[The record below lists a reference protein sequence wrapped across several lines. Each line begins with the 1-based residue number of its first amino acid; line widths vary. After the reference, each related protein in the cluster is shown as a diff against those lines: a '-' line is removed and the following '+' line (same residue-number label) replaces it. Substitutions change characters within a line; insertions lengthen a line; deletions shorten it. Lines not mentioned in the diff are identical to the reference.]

1 MSGHTEPTPVPWVAT
16 ESNGFGT
23 VHVRGADSPP
33 VAIAEVL
40 QSDKRHSA
48 EANARR
54 IVAAVNACADIPT
67 EALEDGAV
75 AGMLFTLQRMI
86 GLDGHYYG
94 CPAAGDRPTNC
105 SPACNRLRAAIAE
118 ATGAT
123 P

>member
-1 MSGHTEPTPVPWVAT
+1 MVFAGARVTSISGPDDEPDVVAWLGFDD
-16 ESNGFGT
+16 SNRALVG
-23 VHVRGADSPP
+23 HR
-33 VAIAEVL
+33 
-40 QSDKRHSA
+40 
-48 EANARR
+48 ANARR
-54 IVAAVNACADIPT
+54 IAAAVNACEGIPT

-75 AGMLFTLQRMI
+75 AGMLLTLQRTI